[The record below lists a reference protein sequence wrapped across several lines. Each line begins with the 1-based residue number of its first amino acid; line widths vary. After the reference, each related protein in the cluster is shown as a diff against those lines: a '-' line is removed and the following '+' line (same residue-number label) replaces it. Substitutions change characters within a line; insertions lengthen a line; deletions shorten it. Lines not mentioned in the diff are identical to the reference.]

1 MDSFAILGLS
11 RSFDVDL
18 NATEKRHREL
28 SRALHPDRYADA
40 GAAERRLTLS
50 KAIEVN
56 EAWRI
61 VRDPIT
67 RAEALFT
74 LAGITVGER
83 NEPKA
88 SPDLLM
94 EAMDRR
100 EALAEARA
108 KKDLAAIDRLA
119 GQVDARRSDVEARL
133 RAGFARGGK
142 LDALVPLLGE
152 LRFHRR
158 FLEEV
163 SAIEDAIAEAAVAS
177 QRGLD

>member
-1 MDSFAILGLS
+1 MDPFAILGFG
-11 RSFDVDL
+11 RKYDIDL
-18 NATEKRHREL
+18 GAAERRHREL
-28 SRALHPDRYADA
+28 SRALHPDRYAGA
-40 GAAERRLTLS
+40 GAAERKLTLA

-61 VRDPIT
+61 VRDPIA

-74 LAGITVGER
+74 LAGVMVGEDR
-83 NEPKA
+83 EPKP
-88 SPDLLM
+88 SPALLM

-100 EALAEARA
+100 EALAEAKA
-108 KKDLAAIDRLA
+108 NQDLAAIERLA
-119 GQVDARRSDVEARL
+119 GEVDARRTEVEGEL
-133 RAGFARGGK
+133 RKGFARGGK

-163 SAIEDAIAEAAVAS
+163 SAIEDAMAQAAVLA
-177 QRGLD
+177 QE